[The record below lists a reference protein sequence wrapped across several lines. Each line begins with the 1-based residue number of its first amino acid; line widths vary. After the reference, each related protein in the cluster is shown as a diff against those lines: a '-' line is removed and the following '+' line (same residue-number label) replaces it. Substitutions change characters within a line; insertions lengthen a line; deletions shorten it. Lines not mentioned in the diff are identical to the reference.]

1 MRDLET
7 RTLDTSIETIRERID
22 KLGVTEPVI
31 QKYGLGANQILV
43 ELPGDERSG
52 DGWKRSFSRR
62 RSCRFMRSRAG
73 LTIPIRPRCRPMAG

>member
-1 MRDLET
+1 MKPGAVRDLEA

-43 ELPGDERSG
+43 ELPGLTIRRV
-52 DGWKRSFSRR
+52 WKR
-62 RSCRFMRSRAG
+62 
-73 LTIPIRPRCRPMAG
+73 